1 VQRTLAALE
10 EVEEVSEETERFRRI
25 ERWRLEQSRALLEE
39 IERET
44 RRMRRLSRATSM
56 KSQSV
61 VSSHFQT
68 KSETNFSS
76 LAGTPTL
83 EEPPQVL
90 QPSPQPPASVHEENE
105 GFWQR
110 ITRRVIRDLIGID
123 EEILSVILG
132 EALPEEARESPA
144 SSAHDISKEAKALE
158 TVEEDIPLQGETWQ
172 HRLLERV
179 ARELGILVHQLSEHP
194 GAFTTY
200 LKAAETPSYA
210 GITHQPST
218 HSAPSMTRRASSTS
232 VPAATPSAAGLFNPT
247 LQPQQNASDPSLW
260 GIEEEAQPEDV
271 LLATRSL
278 DAALLRSER
287 EYWERELDIKMVFQF
302 LKDRFASRPTTPDPE
317 PAYVGSYTS
326 PSRRQSVY
334 SNQTTSQRAALIRQH
349 HPLAKRDQ
357 QPRKK
362 DLTHRHHAHHGHAG
376 VVAGPSRLGVR
387 TRSDS
392 CASQSTKRSRK
403 SGSSRNFWD
412 LGGSVGSGPAGL
424 GAWGEVGI

>member
-1 VQRTLAALE
+1 
-10 EVEEVSEETERFRRI
+10 
-25 ERWRLEQSRALLEE
+25 
-39 IERET
+39 
-44 RRMRRLSRATSM
+44 
-56 KSQSV
+56 
-61 VSSHFQT
+61 
-68 KSETNFSS
+68 
-76 LAGTPTL
+76 
-83 EEPPQVL
+83 
-90 QPSPQPPASVHEENE
+90 
-105 GFWQR
+105 
-110 ITRRVIRDLIGID
+110 
-123 EEILSVILG
+123 
-132 EALPEEARESPA
+132 
-144 SSAHDISKEAKALE
+144 
-158 TVEEDIPLQGETWQ
+158 
-172 HRLLERV
+172 
-179 ARELGILVHQLSEHP
+179 VHQLSEHP

-210 GITHQPST
+210 GITHQSSS

-232 VPAATPSAAGLFNPT
+232 VPGASAAGLFNPT

-271 LLATRSL
+271 LRATRSL

-317 PAYVGSYTS
+317 VPYVGSYAS
-326 PSRRQSVY
+326 PSRRQSAY
-334 SNQTTSQRAALIRQH
+334 STASAAGQRAALIRQH
-349 HPLAKRDQ
+349 HPLASKRDT

-362 DLTHRHHAHHGHAG
+362 ELSHRHHAHHASVGNVLA
-376 VVAGPSRLGVR
+376 PSRLGVR
-387 TRSDS
+387 TRSES